1 MSVIYIMYVWLFV
14 EWYMF
19 LIVCD
24 MCESI
29 EADCA
34 VEDLN
39 SFEEETQD
47 DFEQG
52 KWIISLHFCLYPSM
66 HIIMF
71 TFRLFA

>member
-1 MSVIYIMYVWLFV
+1 MYVWLFV
-14 EWYMF
+14 EWCMFMDWCMF

-71 TFRLFA
+71 IFRLFA